1 MSIFYRNFVLLS
13 FSAIY
18 FHFTYVLMMM
28 MMMIIRLVGRPV
40 LIITQTWNRERKKKI
55 EFQMEKKNFESIF
68 LLFETNKNCFLNVFL
83 FTTQSF
89 IIIICFYVKK
99 KFWMDNNDNGIFEA
113 DQNKKQ
119 TNCYNISTL
128 ITVLHNKFDLMMMI
142 MTFIHSMDQFQSG
155 HTGKWEFCF
164 YYSSSSSS

>member
-1 MSIFYRNFVLLS
+1 MSIFYRNFVLFS

-18 FHFTYVLMMM
+18 FHFTYVMMM

-99 KFWMDNNDNGIFEA
+99 KIFLMDNNDKGIFEA
-113 DQNKKQ
+113 DQKNKQ
-119 TNCYNISTL
+119 TNCYISTL
-128 ITVLHNKFDLMMMI
+128 ITVFHNKFDLMMMI